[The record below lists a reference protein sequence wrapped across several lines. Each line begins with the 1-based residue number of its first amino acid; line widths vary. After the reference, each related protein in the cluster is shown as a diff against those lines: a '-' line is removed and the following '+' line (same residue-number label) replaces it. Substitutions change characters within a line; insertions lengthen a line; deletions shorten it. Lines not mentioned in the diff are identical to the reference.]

1 MRSYKN
7 LFLKDLTFQKKMKKG
22 SVIFLSFWVLFL
34 STLSGD
40 ILLDEPP
47 IERGKVLLFKDHSQP
62 NSLFY
67 LPTEIRVALGPDG
80 KSKVSFF
87 KLKGQE
93 RVLSFFLAHGLTS
106 EKLNRIRKDLAEE
119 NPDLTLKG
127 PVSFRNGKFFV
138 FNKKKGKSEI
148 WAQGKAPLFPNQEV
162 VVTKKLIEPFELEL
176 IAVFVM
182 EYEGITKKIDA
193 KLSVNWDEIYVQ
205 KEFGET
211 ANWTTVE
218 IKESMYKL
226 KESGA
231 IKLLVTGDSGDLTRI
246 WDIAYEHLI
255 HQMFDVQEIRM
266 DEQTSMGVEFEIVHQ
281 NIIYTLKKERK
292 TGSYH
297 IDFNRRF
304 KDKRKIILVSDI
316 GDTIKKA
323 INQ

>member
-1 MRSYKN
+1 
-7 LFLKDLTFQKKMKKG
+7 MKKG
-22 SVIFLSFWVLFL
+22 FISGLFL
-34 STLSGD
+34 CTISLAFLSGD

-47 IERGKVLLFKDHSQP
+47 LERGKVLLFKDHSHP
-62 NSLFY
+62 NSLFS
-67 LPTEIRVALGPDG
+67 LPIEIRVALGPDG

-93 RVLSFFLAHGLTS
+93 RALSFFLTHGLTS

-119 NPDLTLKG
+119 NPELTLKG

-162 VVTKKLIEPFELEL
+162 VVTKKLIEPFELDI

-182 EYEGITKKIDA
+182 EYEGITKKINA

-205 KEFGET
+205 KEFGEKT
-211 ANWTTVE
+211 NWTTLE

-226 KESGA
+226 KESGT
-231 IKLLVTGDSGDLTRI
+231 INLQVTGDSGDLTRI

-255 HQMFDVQEIRM
+255 FQIFDVQEIRM
-266 DEQTSMGVEFEIVHQ
+266 DEQTSLGVEFEIGHQ
-281 NIIYTLKKERK
+281 NLIYTLKKERK
-292 TGSYH
+292 TGSYN

-304 KDKRKIILVSDI
+304 KDKRQIVLVSDI